1 MINLK
6 HNPNLIKIDEAP
18 NGNVIYHIYSD
29 GEITSEKG
37 GGVYGQRSRF
47 TQTHPISQTNHIR
60 LSNYD
65 IFKFPLTDGYNNKY
79 AIYLQFGTIDGLKS
93 YYIDRSK
100 RTSSGF
106 EFELWNKHYDS
117 DSFSRIPSIN
127 KSKKIFEKIINS

>member
-79 AIYLQFGTIDGLKS
+79 AITTRDDAFAIRLLMID
-93 YYIDRSK
+93 YITK
-100 RTSSGF
+100 VTS
-106 EFELWNKHYDS
+106 EMKQ
-117 DSFSRIPSIN
+117 
-127 KSKKIFEKIINS
+127 

>member
-1 MINLK
+1 MSFLNDSNTILIKINEMINLK

-65 IFKFPLTDGYNNKY
+65 IFKFPLTDDYNNKY
-79 AIYLQFGTIDGLKS
+79 AITTRDDAFAIRLLMID
-93 YYIDRSK
+93 YITK
-100 RTSSGF
+100 VTS
-106 EFELWNKHYDS
+106 EMKQ
-117 DSFSRIPSIN
+117 
-127 KSKKIFEKIINS
+127 